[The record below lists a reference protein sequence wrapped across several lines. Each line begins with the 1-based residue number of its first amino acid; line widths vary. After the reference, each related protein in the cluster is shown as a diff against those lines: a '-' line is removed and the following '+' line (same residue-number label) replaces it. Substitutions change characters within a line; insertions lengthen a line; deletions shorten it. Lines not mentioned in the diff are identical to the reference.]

1 MIASALLVLLSISR
15 SYMAG
20 GITTEVWAYLLLTP
34 IPVAMALTGGG
45 AEKIDDRI
53 EEWVDESGDVDV
65 DTTDEPLEMGFDVP
79 VL

>member
-1 MIASALLVLLSISR
+1 
-15 SYMAG
+15 
-20 GITTEVWAYLLLTP
+20 
-34 IPVAMALTGGG
+34 MALTGGG